1 MRQPRNGRGTNPEV
15 TRMAIRTNRGISAR
29 AAAAAVVFAAASAL
43 AQQLSFPTGTER
55 TIGVVQAPEVDSE
68 QAREYAAQ
76 QKTRHEKEKELRKL
90 RATYFRTRNPE
101 IRQAG
106 IAKLRQYN
114 DPALFPSLLE
124 IFERDENDVRQAIVD
139 HLAELG
145 TDEADATLAWTAVF
159 DENREIRELATKAL
173 ERRATQTGR
182 NSSRVQSVVAVGLR
196 SGRER
201 VIASAAELANVL
213 KMYEAIPALISAQL
227 SGSSAGVNTGG
238 GDTSI
243 AWILVGKQMAFVSD
257 LTPVVG
263 DSAVAFD
270 PTLDVVTEGVYVR
283 VIDAVVITYRASV
296 HQSLLGLASA
306 GFGGRSLTHLGYD
319 IPAWREW
326 YAKEFLPYRASL
338 ESSGG

>member
-1 MRQPRNGRGTNPEV
+1 MVIGKHGW
-15 TRMAIRTNRGISAR
+15 TRVRW
-29 AAAAAVVFAAASAL
+29 AAVVVVLAAASAS
-43 AQQLSFPTGTER
+43 AQQLSFPMGTDR
-55 TIGVVQAPEVDSE
+55 TVGVVEAPEVDSD
-68 QAREYAAQ
+68 QARAYAAQ
-76 QKTRHEKEKELRKL
+76 QKTRREKEKDLRKL

-124 IFERDENDVRQAIVD
+124 VFEREENDVRRAIVD
-139 HLAELG
+139 HLAELA

-159 DENREIRELATKAL
+159 DENREIRELATRAL
-173 ERRATQTGR
+173 ERRAQQTGK

-227 SGSSAGVNTGG
+227 GGSSAGVNTGG

-243 AWILVGKQMAFVSD
+243 AWILIGKQMSFVSD

-283 VIDAVVITYRASV
+283 VIDAIVITYRASV

-306 GFGGRSLTHLGYD
+306 GFGGRSLAHLGYD

-326 YAKEFLPYRASL
+326 YSKEFLPYRASL